1 MPRCRQG
8 RSLPAVTFV
17 TPTLTFVTPTL
28 LSLEA
33 AVRLREQSNYPDTTR
48 VAGIWP
54 IDPTGN
60 NFDDGW

>member
-1 MPRCRQG
+1 
-8 RSLPAVTFV
+8 VTFV